1 MSLLAFAAAT
11 AATLGATSID
21 APVHRVDM
29 DHRGSTYQV
38 HYRARVE
45 TRMRTIGMSA
55 PTRPSNRRC
64 LITANVAVERVIV
77 AAQGGHELKSMLP
90 QDQSFTSSLPGRCQG
105 REAEA
110 ARLVESK
117 ARAIDAHLASTAASD
132 SRAALAAIDSA
143 HHFAAN

>member
-1 MSLLAFAAAT
+1 MSLLAFAT
-11 AATLGATSID
+11 AATLGATPVH

-38 HYRARVE
+38 DYRAHVE
-45 TRMRTIGMSA
+45 TRMRSIGMSA

-64 LITANVAVERVIV
+64 LITADVSVERVIV
-77 AAQGGHELKSMLP
+77 AGQGGHALKSMLP
-90 QDQSFTSSLPGRCQG
+90 QDQSFTSSLPGGCQG

-110 ARLVESK
+110 ARLVQNK
-117 ARAIDAHLASTAASD
+117 AGAIDAHLASAAASD
-132 SRAALAAIDSA
+132 SHAALAAIESA